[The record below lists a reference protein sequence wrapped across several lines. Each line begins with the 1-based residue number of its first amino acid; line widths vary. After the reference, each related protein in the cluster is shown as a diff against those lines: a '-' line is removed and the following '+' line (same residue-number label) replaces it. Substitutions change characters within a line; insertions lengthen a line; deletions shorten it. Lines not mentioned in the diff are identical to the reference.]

1 MSRLTFSSRQFSDR
15 IESEY
20 SARDDFPDSHVPY
33 SMAPAGS
40 NEAPEGQQ
48 GSSADDNFK
57 VVVRVRPPL
66 PRETASP
73 QFCNVV
79 RVDQNQIQIDEIVND
94 PSGRAQQLVAD
105 HVFTFDRVYAPD
117 STQEDVYSLSA
128 QQAVESAIHGYNA
141 TILAYGQTSSG
152 KTYTMDGFT
161 YDEHDPQRGII
172 PRAMSQIFDYISHY
186 KNRHAKFLVRVR
198 CLQIYQED
206 ISDLMKPERDNLKMR
221 EKPNGL
227 VYVDGLSEWVVSSPQ
242 EFWMCMERSADTRH
256 TAETRLNDRSSRS
269 HALFTIM
276 IEKDDSMPGQTERH
290 ITQGK
295 LNLVDLA
302 GSERVRLTG
311 ATGDRLK
318 ETKKINLSLS
328 ALGNVISALVDGRP
342 HVPYRDSKLT
352 RLLEDSL
359 GGNCK
364 TTLVATIS
372 PALEFFGESLST
384 LKFANRAKN
393 IRNHATI
400 NEDIGK
406 QSLLQKYQRELKK
419 LREQLKHKNADLVDK
434 RHFLKLESECQRH
447 KEDKMKVLHALEE
460 RSLEVEAEKQE
471 RQKLEEEIQDL
482 QDKMVDVDGV
492 AETEG
497 FRTAIAEIEN
507 DYKHKERELEDKWMA
522 LDEKER
528 QQNYIKGLLVRQRDV
543 LIQVTNKLNMLDQE
557 SEEWK
562 EKEDGYRSRIRQLE
576 DDLDEEMKRTFAARK
591 ENLMNFEDGE
601 GGGAASDSK
610 VRELEFMVE
619 TLRSEKHHLS
629 MELEKKEDEL
639 ADTQRLVNENV
650 AKYLSDSA
658 VIQEV
663 NKMKTKSKSKLSAT
677 VGAAVRYGSRSFVLF
692 FLPDYV
698 FF

>member
-1 MSRLTFSSRQFSDR
+1 
-15 IESEY
+15 
-20 SARDDFPDSHVPY
+20 
-33 SMAPAGS
+33 
-40 NEAPEGQQ
+40 
-48 GSSADDNFK
+48 
-57 VVVRVRPPL
+57 
-66 PRETASP
+66 
-73 QFCNVV
+73 
-79 RVDQNQIQIDEIVND
+79 
-94 PSGRAQQLVAD
+94 
-105 HVFTFDRVYAPD
+105 
-117 STQEDVYSLSA
+117 
-128 QQAVESAIHGYNA
+128 
-141 TILAYGQTSSG
+141 
-152 KTYTMDGFT
+152 
-161 YDEHDPQRGII
+161 
-172 PRAMSQIFDYISHY
+172 
-186 KNRHAKFLVRVR
+186 
-198 CLQIYQED
+198 
-206 ISDLMKPERDNLKMR
+206 
-221 EKPNGL
+221 
-227 VYVDGLSEWVVSSPQ
+227 
-242 EFWMCMERSADTRH
+242 MCMERSADTRH

-677 VGAAVRYGSRSFVLF
+677 VGAAVSSTKELLERANQLQEVGAAPLKTSSSWVPANEGKSVSVSPVTTRDARLRKSPPPPIFGSKVDDRHIVGMPNYLRPHRDPESRRPAPVTVSEAPRDKPASESRPTTAGSRGKGNDESSEEIKSRVDQMIAARKAQISRQRQEVDRYLQ
-692 FLPDYV
+692 
-698 FF
+698 